1 MKKALLVCS
10 ALFVVCA
17 VNTPQTFARGGG
29 GSNKKS
35 GSASRARAFGTITG
49 SVRDAGG
56 NPLAGAIVSLIRD
69 GANQVVRQT
78 RSGQDGGF
86 SEKIAPGRY
95 NMRAI
100 ADGFQEVL
108 FSSVQVRASDELV
121 YRFNLEPIG
130 TGRSAPEQRKDRDDA
145 KWIIRAAQ
153 SRRSVFQMHD
163 GDSETVAIARRAE
176 EEKAADDGD
185 AAAENSD
192 GATVDTIN
200 TVDKDAAKDK
210 SKSRMQ
216 GVVETYIGST
226 NATNSFGSNYA
237 GLNFAFAEPVN
248 ERLDLILSGQTGTS
262 AFAPQRL
269 EGTLL
274 LRTADARHRLSL
286 RAGGMRVATITV
298 PNNESDASKANNASG
313 SLHDQMFGQRLG
325 QISMRAIDEWVARD
339 GVVVVLGFDYSRFVG
354 ASQSQ
359 SISPRL
365 GVQYDADAR
374 TRLHAAYAPG
384 ADDDAATMSAAKFE
398 DGEIVFKQATAKPVA
413 LGRHNRAAKM
423 ERSRRMEFGVERILD
438 NSSSVEAT
446 AFFDTT
452 TNRGVGLMS
461 LPLSAFANNANAEI
475 TSIADQQGAARGVRV
490 VYARRLNKVVSA
502 SAGYSFG
509 RGQKLSM
516 NGLTNP
522 ADVFSNGFFQSGAAQ
537 IIADLGTGTR
547 VQTVFRF
554 SPRATVFAIDP
565 FAGRLAVY
573 DPSLSVVV
581 TQGLPTFGLPVR
593 AEAILDARNLLDTQ
607 PSADDADARVQI
619 GTALRRSVR
628 GGVSVRF

>member
-17 VNTPQTFARGGG
+17 VNTPQIFARGG
-29 GSNKKS
+29 SSKKS
-35 GSASRARAFGTITG
+35 SSTSRARSFGMITG
-49 SVRDAGG
+49 SVRDASG
-56 NPLAGAIVSLIRD
+56 NPLAGAVVSLIRD
-69 GANQVVRQT
+69 GANQVARQT

-86 SEKIAPGRY
+86 SAKLAPGRY

-153 SRRSVFQMHD
+153 SRRSVFQMRD

-185 AAAENSD
+185 AAAENST
-192 GATVDTIN
+192 GATVDIIN

-216 GVVETYIGST
+216 GVVETYVATT
-226 NATNSFGSNYA
+226 NATNSFGSHYV

-354 ASQSQ
+354 ASQAQ

-384 ADDDAATMSAAKFE
+384 ADDEAAATMSAAKFE
-398 DGEIVFKQATAKPVA
+398 DGEVVFKQATAKPVA
-413 LGRHNRAAKM
+413 LGRHGRAAKM
-423 ERSRRMEFGVERILD
+423 ERSRRMEFGIERILD

-452 TNRGVGLMS
+452 MNRGVGLMS
-461 LPLSAFANNANAEI
+461 LPLSAFANNADAEI

-490 VYARRLNKVVSA
+490 VYARRLNKIIST

-509 RGQKLSM
+509 RGQKLSP
-516 NGLTNP
+516 NGLTTP
-522 ADVFSNGFFQSGAAQ
+522 AGVFSNGFFQSAAVQ
-537 IIADLGTGTR
+537 MIADLGTGTR

>member
-1 MKKALLVCS
+1 MRDAAGGLAAMKKALRICS
-10 ALFVVCA
+10 ALFVVYAVCA
-17 VNTPQTFARGGG
+17 ASTPQIFARGGT
-29 GSNKKS
+29 
-35 GSASRARAFGTITG
+35 RTRAFGTVTG
-49 SVRDAGG
+49 SVRDASG
-56 NPLAGAIVSLIRD
+56 NPLAGAVVSLIRD
-69 GANQVVRQT
+69 GANQVARQT

-86 SEKIAPGRY
+86 SAKIAPGRY

-153 SRRSVFQMHD
+153 SSRSIFQMHD
-163 GDSETVAIARRAE
+163 GDSETVEIARAA
-176 EEKAADDGD
+176 EEKAAD
-185 AAAENSD
+185 AANTAAENSN

-200 TVDKDAAKDK
+200 TVDREAAKDE

-216 GVVETYIGST
+216 GVVETYVAS
-226 NATNSFGSNYA
+226 TNSFGSNYA
-237 GLNFAFAEPVN
+237 GLNFAFAQPVN
-248 ERLDLILSGQTGTS
+248 ERLDLILSGQTGTG

-269 EGTLL
+269 EGTLR
-274 LRTADARHRLSL
+274 LRTADNRHRLSL
-286 RAGGMRVATITV
+286 RASGMRVATITV
-298 PNNESDASKANNASG
+298 SNEASDELKTGNASKP
-313 SLHDQMFGQRLG
+313 LHGQMLG

-354 ASQSQ
+354 QSQAQ

-365 GVQYDADAR
+365 GVQYDANAR

-384 ADDDAATMSAAKFE
+384 ADDAATMSAAKFE
-398 DGEIVFKQATAKPVA
+398 DGEVVFKQAAAKPVA
-413 LGRHNRAAKM
+413 LARHGRAAKM
-423 ERSRRMEFGVERILD
+423 ERSRRLEFGVERILD

-452 TNRGVGLMS
+452 NRGVGLMS
-461 LPLSAFANNANAEI
+461 VPLSAFASGVGAEGLTGIANQE
-475 TSIADQQGAARGVRV
+475 GAARGVRV
-490 VYARRLNKVVSA
+490 VYARRLNKVIST

-509 RGQKLSM
+509 RGQKLSPS
-516 NGLTNP
+516 GLMNP
-522 ADVFSNGFFQSGAAQ
+522 ADVFSSGFFQSAAVQ
-537 IIADLGTGTR
+537 MVADLGTGTR

-573 DPSLSVVV
+573 DPSLSVVI
-581 TQGLPTFGLPVR
+581 TQGLPTFGLPLH

-607 PSADDADARVQI
+607 PSADDVDARVQI